1 MKALVSVLLLSL
13 FLTSCNE
20 DTGQIF
26 FEKDGLDPISKKGD
40 QAAPSPAAGPDNT
53 SGPSENDSSPNID
66 EDKKDEIVKDNKDDK
81 DDNKPKSPVIV
92 VPPMPEPTPM
102 PAPMPGPIG
111 EENDDEGNNDNEGNN
126 SGDSNDSDNQD
137 SGDQNSDDQ
146 TNDDQNS
153 GEEGNDNQQGED
165 QNTGDQNTGDQG
177 SDDQPGE
184 DQNTGGNEGDQTG
197 SENEDESE
205 ILEIEDLIVIEEDK
219 NVSCSP
225 LSEKNNSE
233 QKGIV
238 GNVRVI
244 KKGLKKYNS
253 LRNKLTNYLNPEYS
267 EELPIKVFMENINVP
282 ERKFSKGFKTNAQT
296 ILRHD
301 DRDLIEW
308 FNVNL
313 ESELMLT
320 GPEEEGHYELM
331 IVSDDGSALSIKE
344 MGGEF
349 EHKNFLYSPN
359 KHGPKAVCHK
369 TNNSSALI
377 NFKYGKKYKLNIN
390 YFQGPR
396 HVIAL
401 QMFWRKIPEANVEK
415 FKRASLCNSSMYIRS
430 GRDRKLDKDGFKLI
444 EPKYFNLPGSSV
456 NQCGSVILDTF
467 KLSKHPSDISKIKI
481 FIDGVEYLSGFQT
494 LVDTDK
500 DEVSIKLN
508 QGITQYQRHE
518 VKIVYP
524 SEKEEEQETP

>member
-26 FEKDGLDPISKKGD
+26 FEKDGLAPISNKGD
-40 QAAPSPAAGPDNT
+40 QAAPSPATEPDNT

-66 EDKKDEIVKDNKDDK
+66 EDKKDEIVKGDEDD
-81 DDNKPKSPVIV
+81 DKPKSPVIV
-92 VPPMPEPTPM
+92 IPPMPEPTPM
-102 PAPMPGPIG
+102 PAPMPGSV
-111 EENDDEGNNDNEGNN
+111 EEEDSDEDNNDNEG
-126 SGDSNDSDNQD
+126 SKSNDSDNED
-137 SGDQNSDDQ
+137 SGDQNNGDQNTDDQGSDDQ
-146 TNDDQNS
+146 S
-153 GEEGNDNQQGED
+153 GED
-165 QNTGDQNTGDQG
+165 QNTGD
-177 SDDQPGE
+177 
-184 DQNTGGNEGDQTG
+184 NEGDQSG

-401 QMFWRKIPEANVEK
+401 QMFWRKIPEANAEK